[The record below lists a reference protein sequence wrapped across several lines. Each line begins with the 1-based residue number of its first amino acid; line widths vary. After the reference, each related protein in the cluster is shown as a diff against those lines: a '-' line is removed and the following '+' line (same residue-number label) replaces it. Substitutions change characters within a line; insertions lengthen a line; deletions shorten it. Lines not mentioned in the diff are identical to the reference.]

1 MLPMD
6 LLFLFFLEQVH
17 LQVVD
22 DSNLRFDSSVKVLK
36 RGNITHDT
44 TGILWDKYFSVDIG
58 FDKETRPSYT
68 FKDIY
73 RIVDENREDAKPFF
87 EIGDSGSGV
96 FVLSDDKQTLKPLG
110 IAFARSQLY
119 PVTFVCKIKHIM
131 EDFQLAVC
139 YNEPMD
145 TS

>member
-1 MLPMD
+1 MPSNDVLK
-6 LLFLFFLEQVH
+6 FSLEQVH

-22 DSNLRFDSSVKVLK
+22 ESNLRFDSSVKVIK
-36 RGNITHDT
+36 RGNVTHDT
-44 TGILWDKYFSVDIG
+44 TGILLDKYFSVDIG

-96 FVLSDDKQTLKPLG
+96 FVLSDVNQTLKPLG

-119 PVTFVCKIKHIM
+119 PVTFVCKIKHII
-131 EDFQLAVC
+131 EEYQLAVC